1 MVDEREADLTGRPT
15 GAASPRGER
24 SGTVMAEARP
34 RQRDGDVGMG
44 RVFWCPVSA
53 VQPTE
58 KRSVHTAPPSDS
70 GQGQSVSCSSRPVPP
85 GGHTWD
91 DRPFA
96 EGVAAAHGMSWWWR
110 FSGTNA
116 GVIPAS
122 LGVTPHCGGSER
134 VCPGVSRAGRVSWRR
149 RCETGCRSRGI
160 PRSITLR
167 VEEVVDLIID
177 LLAQP
182 DEIDD
187 ATPCRLG

>member
-44 RVFWCPVSA
+44 CVFWCPVSA

-85 GGHTWD
+85 GGHTWY

-122 LGVTPHCGGSER
+122 LGVTHHCLGSGRALPRR
-134 VCPGVSRAGRVSWRR
+134 VARRSRQMASPVRNGVS
-149 RCETGCRSRGI
+149 
-160 PRSITLR
+160 
-167 VEEVVDLIID
+167 
-177 LLAQP
+177 
-182 DEIDD
+182 
-187 ATPCRLG
+187 